1 MISLFT
7 NYSYSSKS
15 TQNAGNN
22 PTGFGNFYVEG
33 NSFNYGL
40 AASLTLFNGGIR
52 YNRIREARSELTASE
67 LAGAELWLKV
77 VNDVRSAYANCEY
90 SRRIMEICR
99 ENQKLMAEQRE
110 LVMKEY
116 LAGEIEVT
124 RLNEA
129 QTNLV
134 HSNMALADAVIKLHK
149 AHEQLAAAVH
159 ANGTAVR

>member
-1 MISLFT
+1 
-7 NYSYSSKS
+7 
-15 TQNAGNN
+15 
-22 PTGFGNFYVEG
+22 
-33 NSFNYGL
+33 
-40 AASLTLFNGGIR
+40 
-52 YNRIREARSELTASE
+52 
-67 LAGAELWLKV
+67 
-77 VNDVRSAYANCEY
+77 
-90 SRRIMEICR
+90 
-99 ENQKLMAEQRE
+99 MAEQRE